1 MTGIWIGMIIGITW
15 YLVRQ
20 IRKERRIG
28 EEYREKY
35 EKLLKDGYE
44 RAIKS
49 YQIPREIN
57 TAYSEE
63 RKVFYNDNG

>member
-20 IRKERRIG
+20 IRKERQIG

-35 EKLLKDGYE
+35 ERLLRERYE
-44 RAIKS
+44 RAQEQ
-49 YQIPREIN
+49 YRGR
-57 TAYSEE
+57 Y
-63 RKVFYNDNG
+63 